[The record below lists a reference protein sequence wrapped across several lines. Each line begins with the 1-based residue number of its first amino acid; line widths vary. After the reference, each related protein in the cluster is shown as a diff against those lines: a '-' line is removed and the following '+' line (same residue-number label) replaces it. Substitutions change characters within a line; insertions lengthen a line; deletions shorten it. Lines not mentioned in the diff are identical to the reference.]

1 MVHDFT
7 VHTGLGHVWSSKIQ
21 GEICDFGWG
30 KWIIQCELKNLLLVL
45 DYERYLI
52 ISAENVIPFQFLKS
66 EFKNLSNAHEIEWNL
81 VLSVLNWNF
90 NNIGFQTSFQYLF
103 YSFYLVKKRLQINF
117 FSPSIML
124 EFGKLFF
131 ILMGKNLPM
140 FFDSENLP
148 YEQLTFSVRYKIL
161 ESFS

>member
-66 EFKNLSNAHEIEWNL
+66 EFKNLSNAHDNRVKSCFVCSKLKFQQYWISDFISVFIL
-81 VLSVLNWNF
+81 LILSSEKKTANQLFSPF
-90 NNIGFQTSFQYLF
+90 NNAGIWEVIFHLNGQKFAHVFWQWKFTIQAIDF
-103 YSFYLVKKRLQINF
+103 
-117 FSPSIML
+117 
-124 EFGKLFF
+124 
-131 ILMGKNLPM
+131 
-140 FFDSENLP
+140 
-148 YEQLTFSVRYKIL
+148 
-161 ESFS
+161 